1 MHPLSVSLEIYL
13 PEQFGPG
20 HQPLAQLTFQ
30 HYTQLQLV
38 GVSASTP
45 QAEEVLTDLFLGDV
59 GDGQLFE
66 NVAALTSSGTPAEF
80 GGPGRPRPF
89 R

>member
-1 MHPLSVSLEIYL
+1 M
-13 PEQFGPG
+13 
-20 HQPLAQLTFQ
+20 QLTFQ
-30 HYTQLQLV
+30 YYTQLQLV

-45 QAEEVLTDLFLGDV
+45 ESEEVLTDLFLGDV

-66 NVAALTSSGTPAEF
+66 NVAALASNGSAAQF
-80 GGPGRPRPF
+80 GVPGRPRLF

>member
-1 MHPLSVSLEIYL
+1 M
-13 PEQFGPG
+13 
-20 HQPLAQLTFQ
+20 QLTFQ
-30 HYTQLQLV
+30 YYTQLQLV
-38 GVSASTP
+38 GVSASSPET
-45 QAEEVLTDLFLGDV
+45 EEVLTDMFLGDV

-66 NVAALTSSGTPAEF
+66 NVAALASSGAPAQF